1 MTTATPSLQHAK
13 DRILVALDT
22 NDLARAH
29 ALVQML
35 DGLVGGV
42 KIGKEFMTAAGP
54 QGVKEVVGNVP
65 FFADL
70 KFHDIPNTVAGA
82 VRSAVQMTPM
92 IVNVH
97 TLGGRA
103 MMTAAAQAARD
114 EAHRLSIARPLVIGV
129 TILTSLDDMALSD
142 ILGRET
148 TARAEV
154 CRLARLAQD
163 SGLDGVVCSAEESV
177 ALRAQCGPEFKLIVP
192 GIRPIWAMKNDQT
205 RTKTP
210 AEALRDGADY
220 LVIGRPITTAA
231 DPAEAVRQICAE
243 LQG

>member
-1 MTTATPSLQHAK
+1 MTTAAPSVQHAK

-22 NDLARAH
+22 NDRARAR

-54 QGVKEVVGNVP
+54 QGVQEVVGEVP

-82 VRSAVQMTPM
+82 VRSAMQMKPM
-92 IVNVH
+92 MVNVH
-97 TLGGRA
+97 ALGGRA
-103 MMTAAAQAARD
+103 MMIAAAQAAQD
-114 EAHRLSIARPLVIGV
+114 DAHRLSTPRPLVIGV
-129 TILTSLDDMALSD
+129 TILTSLDDATLSD
-142 ILGRET
+142 IMGRET
-148 TARAEV
+148 TARIEV

-163 SGLDGVVCSAEESV
+163 SGLDGVVCSAEEI
-177 ALRAQCGPEFKLIVP
+177 APLRAQCGPNFKLIVP
-192 GIRPIWAMKNDQT
+192 GIRPTWATKDDQT

-210 AEALRDGADY
+210 AEALAEGADY

-231 DPAEAVRQICAE
+231 DPAEAARRIGFE
-243 LQG
+243 L